1 MTRDHGISI
10 FSQAFFLF
18 VQVIA
23 ESLSEEEIGGLK
35 ELFKMIDTDNSG
47 TITYDELKDGLKRV
61 GSDLMEP
68 EIQALMDAVSDT
80 IIHQVYCPNKIVLPE
95 HRLIVLTIEIIM
107 LLYQAD
113 IDNSGTIDYG
123 EFLAATLHM
132 NKLEREESLVSAF
145 AFFDKDGSGF
155 ITIDELSQ
163 ACQQFGLSDVHLED
177 MIKDVDQNNVS
188 FLNTFFCIYLCTC
201 LLFNL
206 HLSNYISSFFQDG
219 QIDYSEFA
227 AMMRK
232 GNAGG
237 AGRRT
242 MRNSLHVNLGELL
255 KPSDN

>member
-1 MTRDHGISI
+1 MWVC
-10 FSQAFFLF
+10 L
-18 VQVIA
+18 V
-23 ESLSEEEIGGLK
+23 
-35 ELFKMIDTDNSG
+35 
-47 TITYDELKDGLKRV
+47 
-61 GSDLMEP
+61 
-68 EIQALMDAVSDT
+68 
-80 IIHQVYCPNKIVLPE
+80 
-95 HRLIVLTIEIIM
+95 
-107 LLYQAD
+107 YQAD

-177 MIKDVDQNNVS
+177 MIKDVDQNNVGL
-188 FLNTFFCIYLCTC
+188 LNFFFMLSPYLS
-201 LLFNL
+201 LGSHVLFNWAL
-206 HLSNYISSFFQDG
+206 TSKYIIFQDG

-237 AGRRT
+237 TGRRT
-242 MRNSLHVNLGELL
+242 MRNSLHVDLGELL
-255 KPSDN
+255 KPSEN